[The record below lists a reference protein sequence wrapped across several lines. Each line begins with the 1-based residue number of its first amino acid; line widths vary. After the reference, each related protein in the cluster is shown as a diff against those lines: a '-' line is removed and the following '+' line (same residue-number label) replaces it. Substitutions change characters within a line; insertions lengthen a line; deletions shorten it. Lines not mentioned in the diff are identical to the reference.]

1 MNRQSGVY
9 AINNLATGKSYVG
22 SSVDLQRRRRVHF
35 RHLRQG
41 THHSVKLQNSWAKHG
56 EATFVFEVLE
66 LVPCEEDALRTAEQQ
81 WIETLDSVTR
91 GYNVCPQA
99 GNVGRLPKTPEHKAK
114 IGAARRGAKHTPE
127 AKALISAR
135 AKGRKV
141 APPSAEHRA
150 KIAEA
155 NRGKTRTPEQR
166 KNISLAR
173 QGLKVGPMSDAQ
185 KSAIAASKRGKPLS
199 AEHRQRIREGLLA
212 RKQGASDAR

>member
-1 MNRQSGVY
+1 MSRQSGVY
-9 AINNLATGKSYVG
+9 AIKNVVTGKCYVG
-22 SSVDLQRRRRVHF
+22 SSVDLQCRRRVHF
-35 RHLRQG
+35 RHLRRG
-41 THHSVKLQNSWAKHG
+41 THHSVKLQNSWVKHG
-56 EATFVFEVLE
+56 EAAFVFDVLE
-66 LVPCEEDALRTAEQQ
+66 LIARGEEGALRAAEQR
-81 WIETLDSVTR
+81 WIEALDSVAE

-114 IGAARRGAKHTPE
+114 IGEARRGTKHTPE
-127 AKALISAR
+127 ARALISAR
-135 AKGRKV
+135 AKGRKS

-166 KNISLAR
+166 RNISLAR

-212 RKQGASDAR
+212 RKQVRP

>member
-9 AINNLATGKSYVG
+9 SIKNVVTGKSYVG
-22 SSVDLQRRRRVHF
+22 SSVDMQCRRRVHF
-35 RHLRQG
+35 RHLRRG
-41 THHSVKLQNSWAKHG
+41 THHSVKLQSSWAKHG
-56 EATFVFEVLE
+56 EVAFVFEVLE
-66 LVPCEEDALRTAEQQ
+66 LVPREEGALRAAEQR
-81 WIETLDSVTR
+81 WIEALGSVAE

-99 GNVGRLPKTPEHKAK
+99 GNVGRLPKTPEHRAK

-127 AKALISAR
+127 AKALISTR
-135 AKGRKV
+135 AKGRKT
-141 APPSAEHRA
+141 APLSAEHRA

-166 KNISLAR
+166 RNISLAR

-212 RKQGASDAR
+212 WKQGASDAR